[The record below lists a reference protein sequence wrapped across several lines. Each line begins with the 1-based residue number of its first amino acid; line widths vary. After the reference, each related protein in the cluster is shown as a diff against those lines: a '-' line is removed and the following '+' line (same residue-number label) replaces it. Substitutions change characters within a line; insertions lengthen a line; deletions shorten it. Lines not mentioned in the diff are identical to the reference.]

1 MAQMMVFV
9 SHSHEDDAFCRAVVA
24 GLIDAGANVWYDEH
38 NMQAGHLM
46 EVIQRELGRRPV
58 VVVILTKAAFAS
70 RWVKREIGWAY
81 ELMDRD
87 PARLLL
93 PVTAGPIARDDFSP
107 QDGWLFLSEFKRI
120 EAAGYQPYPTA
131 EAVRRLLHALALTPA
146 GEAPAPTTARPSES
160 AADLLERGKA
170 LTAQQRYAEAL
181 PLFER
186 ATQLTPTS
194 FEAWADLGYVLNMLK
209 RYAEALPALDRAL
222 ALDSSSAAAWNNKGN
237 ALSDLKRPAEALAA
251 YDRALALDPAYAN
264 AWTGKGNAL
273 YDLKRYAE
281 ALAAYDRALA
291 LDPANAVAW
300 NNKGNALSDL
310 MRNEEA
316 LAAYDRALALDP
328 AYAFAWN
335 NKGAALHDLKRYEEA
350 LAAYERALALDPAF
364 AVAWSNK
371 GNALRDLKR
380 YEEALA
386 AYDRALALDPASAVA
401 WYNKGLTLEELK
413 RYGEALDAYD
423 RGFDRNDPM
432 DWRAHAR
439 VYRALGR
446 TAEAEAAERRAK
458 ELGG

>member
-24 GLIDAGANVWYDEH
+24 GLIGAGANVWYDEH

-120 EAAGYQPYPTA
+120 EAAGYQPYPPA
-131 EAVRRLLHALALTPA
+131 EAVRRLLRALELTPA
-146 GEAPAPTTARPSES
+146 GEAPAPTAARPNES

-170 LTAQQRYAEAL
+170 LIAQQRYAEAL

-186 ATQLTPTS
+186 AAQLTPTS
-194 FEAWADLGYVLNMLK
+194 FEAWANLARVLNEE
-209 RYAEALPALDRAL
+209 RRFSEAHTAYNRAL
-222 ALDSSSAAAWNNKGN
+222 AIDTNQAWAWSNFGKN
-237 ALSDLKRPAEALAA
+237 LRDLKRPAEALAA
-251 YDRALALDPAYAN
+251 YDRALALDPADAV
-264 AWTGKGNAL
+264 AWRNRGYTLN
-273 YDLKRYAE
+273 DLKRYAE
-281 ALAAYDRALA
+281 ALSVYERSLSLEPRSARGWSGK
-291 LDPANAVAW
+291 AVA
-300 NNKGNALSDL
+300 
-310 MRNEEA
+310 
-316 LAAYDRALALDP
+316 
-328 AYAFAWN
+328 
-335 NKGAALHDLKRYEEA
+335 
-350 LAAYERALALDPAF
+350 
-364 AVAWSNK
+364 
-371 GNALRDLKR
+371 LR
-380 YEEALA
+380 
-386 AYDRALALDPASAVA
+386 
-401 WYNKGLTLEELK
+401 G
-413 RYGEALDAYD
+413 
-423 RGFDRNDPM
+423 
-432 DWRAHAR
+432 
-439 VYRALGR
+439 LGR